1 MGTNCFE
8 ECVAVCLTDP
18 QVISDHLDDKH
29 RSSDKTAIDII
40 EFTDLDPLRN

>member
-8 ECVAVCLTDP
+8 ECMAVYLTEP
-18 QVISDHLDDKH
+18 QVILDHLDDN
-29 RSSDKTAIDII
+29 RTSSDKTAVDII